1 MKELI
6 LLGRKII
13 IKHVTMAELREIYPD
28 DSVEETWGWYS
39 PMEYTIYLYSG
50 LEAEAYK
57 RVLIH
62 ELTHALFNMTGLH
75 NCLKDKH
82 EEAAC
87 DAMENMLEL
96 FQNKKF
102 VEEMSK

>member
-1 MKELI
+1 MKELHI
-6 LLGRKII
+6 LGRKIKV
-13 IKHVTMAELREIYPD
+13 KHIPMAQLREIYPD
-28 DSVEETWGWYS
+28 PAEEVWGWYA

-57 RVLIH
+57 RVLLH
-62 ELTHALFNMTGLH
+62 EITHALFHISGLT
-75 NCLKDKH
+75 NCFKDDH
-82 EEAAC
+82 EEAIA
-87 DAMENMLEL
+87 DIMENMLEL